1 MSRRPRPEAQKP
13 PRRPASRPKAK
24 NKILFIVGIFAL
36 AAGAFYT
43 ALVVATQIDQIFFP
57 GNEIKL
63 GRAFNNLPG
72 IDKGNTDQLGGG
84 KINVLVMGVDV
95 RPTEGDAPSRT
106 DTIFV
111 MTIDPAT
118 NSARGIGIPRDLM
131 VDIPTPNGG
140 KFQDRIN
147 TAYIYGESRNY
158 PGGGVKT
165 VETSVE
171 NLLGIKIDY
180 YVMINFEGFRQIIDL
195 LGGIEV
201 VVPDNLAVND
211 PYYSE
216 TERLNDF
223 YPCVF
228 APGTHQMDGSDALC
242 YSRTRFG
249 NSDLDRILRQQLVMF
264 AVAEKAKKL
273 NFLNPDNLVSLWKKY
288 KSTVKTDINDQ
299 QIGGFARLGS
309 QIDATQMSFLTLGA
323 CVSPYTTS
331 EGAAVL
337 IGSKD
342 CIGEIVKAFNA
353 DDKLNQEAA
362 RVEVQNGTT
371 VQGKATAA
379 IKYFAGLGLPE
390 TSMTATN
397 AATTANPKTVIV
409 DFTSKS
415 YTSGLIASWLGVP
428 KSSVRKATE
437 ADAALRSDATSDIVV
452 ILGDDAKIEN
462 ALAGSR

>member
-1 MSRRPRPEAQKP
+1 
-13 PRRPASRPKAK
+13 
-24 NKILFIVGIFAL
+24 VGIFAL

-63 GRAFNNLPG
+63 GSAFRSLPG
-72 IDKGNTDQLGGG
+72 IDKSNTTDQIGGG
-84 KINVLVMGVDV
+84 RINVLVMGVDV
-95 RPTEGDAPSRT
+95 RPHEGNAPSRT
-106 DTIFV
+106 DTMFV
-111 MTIDPAT
+111 MNIDPAT

-131 VDIPTPNGG
+131 VDIPTPSGG

-147 TAYIYGESRNY
+147 SAYIYGESRNY
-158 PGGGVKT
+158 PGGGIKT
-165 VETSVE
+165 VETAVE
-171 NLLGIKIDY
+171 NLLNIKIDY

-201 VVPDNLAVND
+201 TVPENLAVDD

-228 APGTHQMDGSDALC
+228 KPGVHQMNGSDALC

-288 KSTVKTDINDQ
+288 KNTVTTDINDQ
-299 QIGGFARLGS
+299 QVGGFARLAS

-337 IGSKD
+337 VGSKD
-342 CIGEIVKAFNA
+342 CIGEIVRAFKA
-353 DDKLNQEAA
+353 DDRLNQEAA

-371 VQGKATAA
+371 VQGRAGEAL
-379 IKYFAGLGLPE
+379 KYFAGLGMAE
-390 TSMTATN
+390 TSMVATN
-397 AATTANPKTVIV
+397 ASDSTHVKTEII
-409 DFTSKS
+409 DFSNKS
-415 YTSGLIASWLGVP
+415 YTSTLLASWLGVP

-437 ADAALRSDATSDIVV
+437 ADAALRSDQTSDIVV
-452 ILGDDAKIEN
+452 ILGPDAKIEN